1 MPLSLINENK
11 AGTVFIGTIRICLR
25 QYEFFTV
32 YRGELNSGRS
42 TPSD

>member
-1 MPLSLINENK
+1 MINENK
-11 AGTVFIGTIRICLR
+11 AGTVFSGTIRICCLR